1 VADRFN
7 TTADMRDAVFFD
19 GSSAGARYSRFW
31 LLLVLASIIA
41 AAGVVGDSTAT
52 VIGAMIVAPLM
63 TPILGTMLA
72 TVLGDRA
79 NLARSLLLVVAGA
92 AAAVLIGFAVGLLV
106 QTAVLAGTNAQVA
119 GRVSPRL
126 IDLLAALGT
135 GVVGSVA
142 LVRRDISDT
151 LPGVAIAISLV
162 PPLTVAGLVLESG
175 SDDQFLGAL
184 LLFLTNVVAILGT
197 GIVVMSVYGVS
208 RLTRRRAPGDHST
221 PSLLAPVA
229 LLAAMLL
236 LVGVPLTVTSVT
248 VTAQSNLEGTVQ
260 AVGQKWAAGVGWSV
274 TGVSTQGTE
283 VILRVQG
290 TPPVPST
297 TELETAL
304 VAAGIDPDR
313 VTVDLSPVNVV
324 KLTGANKKPTRSAD
338 RAGFREVRRR
348 RDLNPRCPVRGT
360 PP

>member
-1 VADRFN
+1 MADRFN
-7 TTADMRDAVFFD
+7 TAADMRDAVFFD
-19 GSSAGARYSRFW
+19 GSSSGARYSRFW
-31 LLLVLASIIA
+31 LLLALASIIA
-41 AAGVVGDSTAT
+41 AAGIVGNSTAT

-79 NLARSLLLVVAGA
+79 NLVRSLVLVLAGA

-106 QTAVLAGTNAQVA
+106 PTEVLAGTNEQVA
-119 GRVSPRL
+119 ARVSPRL
-126 IDLLAALGT
+126 IDLLAALAT

-162 PPLTVAGLVLESG
+162 PPLCVAGLVLESG
-175 SDDQFLGAL
+175 SFAQFLGAL
-184 LLFLTNVVAILGT
+184 LLFVTNVVAILGT

-208 RLTRRRAPGDHST
+208 RLVRRRVPGDSST
-221 PSLLAPVA
+221 PSLVTPVA

-236 LVGVPLTVTSVT
+236 VVGVPLTLTSIHV
-248 VTAQSNLEGTVQ
+248 AARSHLEGAVQ
-260 AVGQKWAAGVGWSV
+260 EVGQEWATGVGWSV
-274 TGVSTQGTE
+274 TGVSTQGDE
-283 VILRVQG
+283 AILHVQG
-290 TPPVPST
+290 TPPAPGT
-297 TELETAL
+297 AELETAL

-324 KLTGANKKPTRSAD
+324 ELTD
-338 RAGFREVRRR
+338 R
-348 RDLNPRCPVRGT
+348 
-360 PP
+360 